1 MKKNPFFLFL
11 VCIIFLQSTNKAQTI
26 IKTKKPGTLE
36 QILTTEQKDTCT
48 FLVIEGKINSADIK
62 VLRQMAGYSEDN
74 SNTGKLFAIDLRNA
88 KFVTDKNPFMVLDA
102 KNEKIAGTALPSKI
116 RWWNSAYASGPIET
130 KLISLT
136 ATSGSRAQYRILGY
150 MPFFFVNYNKDHAVK
165 IRRHIMYNVDR
176 GWGPTEIRESV
187 GDFRFKDGITETQW
201 KEMKDYELNKFI
213 GHKIIKK
220 DRDFFMEV
228 SLKKGKFTHDTF
240 YKCPNLRYV
249 FLPKDIVCVPYIF
262 DYHSQIMYFVG
273 NKPYVWAYDMRLKP
287 MEWERASTLTKEIA
301 EKYWYGY

>member
-1 MKKNPFFLFL
+1 MKKAIQLFFMILF
-11 VCIIFLQSTNKAQTI
+11 CQFMNAQTLVKI
-26 IKTKKPGTLE
+26 KKPGTLE
-36 QILTTEQKDTCT
+36 QILSQEQKDTCS
-48 FLVIEGKINSADIK
+48 FIVIEGKINSADIK
-62 VLRQMAGYSEDN
+62 VLRQMAGYSEDS
-74 SNTGKLFAIDLRNA
+74 SNTGKLFAIDLRNV

-150 MPFFFVNYNKDHAVK
+150 MPFFFVNYNKGHAVK

>member
-1 MKKNPFFLFL
+1 MKKAIQLFFMILF
-11 VCIIFLQSTNKAQTI
+11 CQFMNAQTLVKI
-26 IKTKKPGTLE
+26 KKPGTLE

-48 FLVIEGKINSADIK
+48 FLVIEGKINSEDIK
-62 VLRQMAGYSEDN
+62 VLRQMAGYSEDS
-74 SNTGKLFAIDLRNA
+74 SNTGKLFAIDLRNV

-150 MPFFFVNYNKDHAVK
+150 MPFFFVNYNKGHAVK

>member
-1 MKKNPFFLFL
+1 MNLMSCLFN
-11 VCIIFLQSTNKAQTI
+11 CAAQTFVKI
-26 IKTKKPGTLE
+26 KKPGTLE